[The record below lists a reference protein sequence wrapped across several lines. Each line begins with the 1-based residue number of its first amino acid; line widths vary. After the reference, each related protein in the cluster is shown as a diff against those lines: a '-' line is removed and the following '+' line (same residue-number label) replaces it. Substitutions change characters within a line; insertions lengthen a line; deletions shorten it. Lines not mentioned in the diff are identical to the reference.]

1 MSVADDKRESGTS
14 LMFMGVALWVA
25 DLLVVFFLPA
35 GVKLGSQGR
44 FVSIIAVIGV
54 LGLLLLVAGY
64 SRRFYGG
71 SEE

>member
-14 LMFMGVALWVA
+14 LMFMGVAVWVA

-35 GVKLGSQGR
+35 GVKLGGQRTFLS
-44 FVSIIAVIGV
+44 VIAVMGV
-54 LGLLLLVAGY
+54 VGLLLLAVGY

-71 SEE
+71 PEE

>member
-35 GVKLGSQGR
+35 GVKLGSQGH
-44 FVSIIAVIGV
+44 FLGIIAVIGV

-71 SEE
+71 PEE